1 MTIRITVL
9 LAFGLLLTAIQ
20 SPVNGQCEKDC
31 TQKET
36 CFKKHFDGEST
47 KGWRGFQKD
56 HTQKR
61 VIWTAGSRRQGVVQ
75 EYSDQ
80 GTLNY

>member
-1 MTIRITVL
+1 MTIRIPVL
-9 LAFGLLLTAIQ
+9 RGFGLLLTAIQ
-20 SPVNGQCEKDC
+20 SPVNGQCDKDR
-31 TQKET
+31 TQQET
-36 CFKKHFDGEST
+36 CFKKLFDGEST

-61 VIWTAGSRRQGVVQ
+61 VYWAAGSCRQGVVQ